1 MRQYI
6 ALLTA
11 FLLLLSAVP
20 AAARHDEGPS
30 LAEEIQIQRERAER
44 TQHQMK
50 HSLASM
56 EELARR
62 LPPCDVRDELL
73 GEIRRTQRLAGRMA
87 SNTERLLWV
96 AGSLVPER
104 SYSPQA
110 MSDDEFGRIRAALQ
124 RQWWDDARQRLL
136 LDVARDRMFST
147 RQVAQVMALFT
158 FGDAKVEAAA
168 TLYPQ
173 VVDPQEFY
181 AVYDSLTFGSE
192 KDELRRRIGR

>member
-110 MSDDEFGRIRAALQ
+110 MSDDEFGRIRAAKPKK
-124 RQWWDDARQRLL
+124 RAARGRAGIRL
-136 LDVARDRMFST
+136 AS
-147 RQVAQVMALFT
+147 MAPIVRRPMLS
-158 FGDAKVEAAA
+158 VEC
-168 TLYPQ
+168 
-173 VVDPQEFY
+173 
-181 AVYDSLTFGSE
+181 
-192 KDELRRRIGR
+192 